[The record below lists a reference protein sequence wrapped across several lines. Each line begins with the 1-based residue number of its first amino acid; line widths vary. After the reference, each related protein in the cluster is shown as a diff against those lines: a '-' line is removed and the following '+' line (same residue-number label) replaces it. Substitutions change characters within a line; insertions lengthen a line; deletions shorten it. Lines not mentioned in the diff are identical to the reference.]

1 MKKLA
6 CFLLAAAMVFSLA
19 ACGGGSNTTTAP
31 AGSTAATQGEATTTK
46 AADGYK
52 YTGPVMTI
60 GGADSSGTMYAAAVA
75 IGTAFTNH
83 IDGMN
88 CQGSTSTGSNE
99 NALKVA
105 TGEIELGMCTGDAAS
120 NCYNGKGKFAES
132 GAHDNLRYIG
142 CVYASTMNWIVLKS
156 SGYTYLHDLAGK
168 GAAVGTGPS
177 ASSTETVALLTLEAA
192 GVTDYKGTPCTLG
205 DAATGVADGVY
216 VAGAAYAGAPVSA
229 QLTVSTTK
237 DCVWLALDDNE
248 INWLIEKNPAY
259 TKSYIQPNT
268 YTGQT
273 EAVQTIGVKA
283 GVICAADM
291 DEELAY
297 QLAKCLY
304 ENAAELVKGNA
315 FFGDLNDV
323 SFLVDYTVPLHPGA
337 ERFYKEVGLLK

>member
-1 MKKLA
+1 MKKIA
-6 CFLLAAAMVFSLA
+6 CLLLAAAMILGLA
-19 ACGGGSNTTTAP
+19 ACGGDNKTTTTAG
-31 AGSTAATQGEATTTK
+31 GSTPSTTT
-46 AADGYK
+46 AASGSYTYK
-52 YTGPVMTI
+52 GPVMTI

-75 IGTAFTNH
+75 IGTTFTNH
-83 IDGMN
+83 INGMN

-105 TGEIELGMCTGDAAS
+105 TGEIELGMCTGDAAL

-132 GAHDNLRYIG
+132 GKHENLRYIG
-142 CVYASTMNWIVLKS
+142 CVYASTMNWIALKS
-156 SGYTYLHDLAGK
+156 TGYTYLHDLAGK

-192 GVTDYKGTPCTLG
+192 GVTDYKGTACTLG
-205 DAATGVADGVY
+205 DAANGVADGVY

-237 DCVWLALDDNE
+237 DCAWLALSDEE
-248 INWLIEKNPAY
+248 INWLIEKNSAY
-259 TKSYIQPNT
+259 TKAFIQPNT
-268 YTGQT
+268 YKGQT
-273 EAVQTIGVKA
+273 EAVQTIGVKC
-283 GVICAADM
+283 GVICADNM

-304 ENAAELVKGNA
+304 ENAAEMVKGNA
-315 FFGDLNDV
+315 FFADLNDL

>member
-6 CFLLAAAMVFSLA
+6 CLVLAALMILSLA
-19 ACGGGSNTTTAP
+19 ACGDNTA
-31 AGSTAATQGEATTTK
+31 STTK
-46 AADGYK
+46 AADNSGTKAATSDYK

-75 IGTAFTNH
+75 IGTTFTNH
-83 IDGMN
+83 INGMN

-105 TGEIELGMCTGDAAS
+105 TGEIELGMCTGDAAL

-142 CVYASTMNWIVLKS
+142 CVYASTMNWVVLKS

-192 GVTDYKGTPCTLG
+192 GVTDYKNTACTLG
-205 DAATGVADGVY
+205 DAANGVADGVY

-237 DCVWLALDDNE
+237 DCAWLALSDEE

-259 TKSYIQPNT
+259 TKAYIQPNT
-268 YTGQT
+268 YKGQT
-273 EAVQTIGVKA
+273 EAVQTVGVKC
-283 GVICAADM
+283 GVICAADLN
-291 DEELAY
+291 DELAY

-304 ENAAELVKGNA
+304 ENAAEMVKGNA
-315 FFGDLNDV
+315 FFADLNDV
-323 SFLVDYTVPLHPGA
+323 SFLVDYTVPIHPGA